1 MPSSTHTQNCI
12 PLMARAALHGLLALV
27 FMLAQHTASLHWL
40 SHSIEAAE
48 AAYAA
53 HGKAQ
58 ASQADHCDEC
68 LLLSALGA
76 AAANTHDIAAAD
88 NGARHALL
96 AVLPIV
102 ASPAV
107 PRLAFRSRAPPI
119 LI

>member
-1 MPSSTHTQNCI
+1 MP
-12 PLMARAALHGLLALV
+12 LAARLVVHGLLALV

-48 AAYAA
+48 SARVA
-53 HGKAQ
+53 HGKVQ
-58 ASQADHCDEC
+58 VSQADHCDEC

-76 AAANTHDIAAAD
+76 AAANTHQYPVAD
-88 NGARHALL
+88 TFAQHALL
-96 AVLPIV
+96 AVWPIA

-107 PRLAFRSRAPPI
+107 PRLAFRSRAPPV